1 MTSQKHDPY
10 QDSDNHRPF
19 LQKVARVLYENA
31 QFAISSARRFSV
43 FRSVLVAKFESDPG
57 EYNEE
62 QIKT

>member
-19 LQKVARVLYENA
+19 LQKAARVLYENA

-43 FRSVLVAKFESDPG
+43 FRCVPLSKFEKDSG